1 MFELGALSPLNIQI
15 QVEASGD
22 EEKDDR
28 IANQQVNWPIECQ
41 RLHRLQRWR
50 EIKPLKQRDRRI
62 EQVPG
67 QHVTVVAEKPLCER
81 FRLRR
86 PNKERRIP

>member
-28 IANQQVNWPIECQ
+28 IAALEMALAAATEK
-41 RLHRLQRWR
+41 RG
-50 EIKPLKQRDRRI
+50 
-62 EQVPG
+62 PG
-67 QHVTVVAEKPLCER
+67 
-81 FRLRR
+81 R
-86 PNKERRIP
+86 PRKESEAA